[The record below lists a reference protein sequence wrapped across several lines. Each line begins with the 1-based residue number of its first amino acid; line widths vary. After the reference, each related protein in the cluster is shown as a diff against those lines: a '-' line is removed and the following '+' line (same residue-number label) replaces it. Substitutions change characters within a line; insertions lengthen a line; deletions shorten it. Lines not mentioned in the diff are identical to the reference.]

1 MSTQQCNNK
10 DIDWITREEFEEM
23 VETFIQRK
31 TPKFQAKALITAE
44 TVQDV
49 LLVLKEKNSQVR
61 TPSFRFWARKR
72 FLSRKDHRGNWI
84 LCAREEHGNIGKPVC
99 PKEELFDVIT
109 EAHINSNH
117 RGRDP
122 TYDWVKKSRSYV
134 PKELCDM
141 LVKRCTHCTI
151 KRKTKESTDSRVE
164 KPITTTRFM
173 TILKMTLVDN
183 RQQVRSRKPFILHVK
198 DVYSHYQWAYALENK
213 NVESVIPALY
223 RLFCEFGTPSI
234 LSNTCQFTQDMINS
248 MVERWPNMRLIH
260 SKMKKDDIAS
270 QDSAFALQLTQWLQV
285 NRTNL
290 DFWPDCL
297 FEFCCHL
304 NTSTNSETGK
314 VPHDIVFGKTVP
326 QEDVEHI
333 WASILSKDSHVM
345 SDQSE
350 NIIIKLVTDK
360 N

>member
-1 MSTQQCNNK
+1 MLMHRNNK
-10 DIDWITREEFEEM
+10 VIDWITREEFEEM

-44 TVQDV
+44 TVQDA
-49 LLVLKEKNSQVR
+49 LSVLKEKNSQVR

-72 FLSRKDHRGNWI
+72 FLPRKEHRGDWV
-84 LCAREEHGNIGKPVC
+84 LCAREEHDTIGKPVC

-141 LVKRCTHCTI
+141 LVKKCTHCTI
-151 KRKTKESTDSRVE
+151 KRKAKESTDYRVE
-164 KPITTTRFM
+164 KPIATSRFM
-173 TILKMTLVDN
+173 TMLKMTMVDN
-183 RQQVRSRKPFILHVK
+183 SQHVGSGKPYILHVK
-198 DVYSHYQWAYALENK
+198 DIYSHFQWAYVLENK
-213 NVESVIPALY
+213 NAESVMPALH

-234 LSNTCQFTQDMINS
+234 LSNTCRFTQDIINS
-248 MVERWPNMRLIH
+248 VVEKWPNMRLIH
-260 SKMKKDDIAS
+260 SKIENYDTAS
-270 QDSAFALQLTQWLQV
+270 QNSAFVLQLIQWLQNE

-290 DFWPDCL
+290 DNLPNYL
-297 FEFCCHL
+297 SEFCCHL
-304 NTSTNSETGK
+304 NTTTNPETGK
-314 VPHDIVFGKTVP
+314 IPHDIVFGKTVP

-333 WASILSKDSHVM
+333 WAAILSKHSHVM

-350 NIIIKLVTDK
+350 KIILKLDIDK
-360 N
+360 D